1 MKRFIFLTFGF
12 LGVAFYEL
20 SGGGA
25 FDPVEAREM
34 VVAMR
39 DQTEISDQADVL
51 IASAESITTEEM
63 APADTVSRAAI
74 NLVSLEAT
82 VEESVA
88 AESAANAMIGGDT
101 LAELPTPQPI
111 PAAMTELQ
119 PQVRLIG
126 VAAIEPELTEPSFA
140 GLSTVAASENVTMDK
155 DIRAVTGSVVNMRSG
170 PGTSFGVVGKLSRDT
185 KVEVIQDA
193 GNGWVELRPVDGE
206 KSGWMADFLLSKS

>member
-20 SGGGA
+20 SGGSA

-51 IASAESITTEEM
+51 VASAESITTEEI
-63 APADTVSRAAI
+63 APAETVSRAAI
-74 NLVSLEAT
+74 NLVALET
-82 VEESVA
+82 TIEESVA
-88 AESAANAMIGGDT
+88 AEPADNTMIGGAT
-101 LAELPTPQPI
+101 LAESATPQPI
-111 PAAMTELQ
+111 PAAMTEPQ

-126 VAAIEPELTEPSFA
+126 VASLKPEADDISFA
-140 GLSTVAASENVTMDK
+140 GLSTVAASENVAAPK

-170 PGTSFGVVGKLSRDT
+170 PGTNFGVVGQLSRDT
-185 KVEVIQDA
+185 KVEVIQDG
-193 GNGWVELRPVDGE
+193 GNGWVELRPLDGGQ
-206 KSGWMADFLLSKS
+206 SGWMADFLLSKS